1 MKKYVYLL
9 KDLDCADCAN
19 KIQQELSKNESLKNV
34 TVNFNTLKLVYETDI
49 LTKEDVEKIVQSLEP
64 EVTLTELN
72 EKSVVKKYEFILKD
86 LDCADCAN
94 KIQQELSKNESLKN
108 VTVNF
113 NTLKLVYETSNL
125 SKEEVEKIIQ
135 RIEPEV
141 TLIEN
146 KKSKSKKIKKQSIL
160 PEIIRLI
167 AGLVIA
173 LIGIYAPIQEG
184 LGIAILI
191 VGYLILLYRT
201 VKNAIKLLISSKKIN
216 ESLLITV
223 SVVGAFLVGQKMEG
237 LMVITLYEIGKILE
251 SKAVNK
257 TRKSISELMDIRPE
271 YANVKITEKECKQ
284 VSPEEVKIGDTIIIK
299 QGEKVPIDGIVTKGS
314 ASLDTSSLTGE
325 SLLCHV
331 REGDNVL
338 SGSINEQGLLE
349 VRVTKDYEDSTVN
362 KILELVENATDKKA
376 KTETFVNKAS
386 KIYTPIVL
394 ILAVLVAVFLPLI
407 NKGVTYSES
416 IYRALIFLVISCPC
430 AIAIS
435 VPLSYF
441 SGIGKSSKSGI
452 LIKGSDYLDA
462 LKNIK
467 EIAFDKTGTLTKGKF
482 EIRKIAVYDK
492 NYTKQ
497 DVLRYIVMGE
507 SFSNHPIAQSI
518 LKLTNID
525 FDKQKVEDFK
535 EISGRGLSYKFEGNT
550 ILVGNK
556 ELVDYDKD
564 KTEGTKIFLK
574 INEIVVG
581 AVNLADTIKEG
592 TKDAL
597 DKLKEQDIKV
607 RIFTGDNR
615 RIANKIADELEVK
628 NVEAEMLPADK
639 YNALEKILKKYKN
652 TDGKVAFVGDGIN
665 DSPVLALADVGIS
678 MGGVGANSAI
688 EASDVVIMTDSI
700 DKINE
705 AIEISKKT
713 SKIIKQNL
721 IFAIATKIVILVLST
736 IGIAGMWQAVF
747 ADVGVTLITI
757 LNTLRILK

>member
-1 MKKYVYLL
+1 M
-9 KDLDCADCAN
+9 
-19 KIQQELSKNESLKNV
+19 
-34 TVNFNTLKLVYETDI
+34 
-49 LTKEDVEKIVQSLEP
+49 
-64 EVTLTELN
+64 
-72 EKSVVKKYEFILKD
+72 
-86 LDCADCAN
+86 
-94 KIQQELSKNESLKN
+94 
-108 VTVNF
+108 
-113 NTLKLVYETSNL
+113 
-125 SKEEVEKIIQ
+125 
-135 RIEPEV
+135 
-141 TLIEN
+141 
-146 KKSKSKKIKKQSIL
+146 
-160 PEIIRLI
+160 
-167 AGLVIA
+167 
-173 LIGIYAPIQEG
+173 
-184 LGIAILI
+184 
-191 VGYLILLYRT
+191 
-201 VKNAIKLLISSKKIN
+201 N

-271 YANVKITEKECKQ
+271 YANVKITEKECKK

-482 EIRKIAVYDK
+482 EIRKI
-492 NYTKQ
+492 
-497 DVLRYIVMGE
+497 
-507 SFSNHPIAQSI
+507 
-518 LKLTNID
+518 NID

-574 INEIVVG
+574 INETVIG
-581 AVNLADTIKEG
+581 AINLADTIKEG

-597 DKLKEQDIKV
+597 DKLKDRDIKV

-665 DSPVLALADVGIS
+665 DSPVLALADVGVS

-721 IFAIATKIVILVLST
+721 IFAITTKIVILVLST

>member
-1 MKKYVYLL
+1 MKKHVYL
-9 KDLDCADCAN
+9 
-19 KIQQELSKNESLKNV
+19 
-34 TVNFNTLKLVYETDI
+34 
-49 LTKEDVEKIVQSLEP
+49 
-64 EVTLTELN
+64 
-72 EKSVVKKYEFILKD
+72 LKD

-135 RIEPEV
+135 SIEPEV

-146 KKSKSKKIKKQSIL
+146 KKSKSKKMKKQSVL

-167 AGLVIA
+167 VGLAIA
-173 LIGIYAPIQEG
+173 LIGIYAPLQEG
-184 LGIAILI
+184 LGTAILI

-482 EIRKIAVYDK
+482 EIRKIDVYDK
-492 NYTKQ
+492 NYTEQ

-574 INEIVVG
+574 INETVVG

-597 DKLKEQDIKV
+597 DKLKEQDI
-607 RIFTGDNR
+607 
-615 RIANKIADELEVK
+615 
-628 NVEAEMLPADK
+628 NV
-639 YNALEKILKKYKN
+639 
-652 TDGKVAFVGDGIN
+652 
-665 DSPVLALADVGIS
+665 
-678 MGGVGANSAI
+678 
-688 EASDVVIMTDSI
+688 
-700 DKINE
+700 
-705 AIEISKKT
+705 
-713 SKIIKQNL
+713 
-721 IFAIATKIVILVLST
+721 
-736 IGIAGMWQAVF
+736 
-747 ADVGVTLITI
+747 
-757 LNTLRILK
+757 

>member
-1 MKKYVYLL
+1 M
-9 KDLDCADCAN
+9 
-19 KIQQELSKNESLKNV
+19 
-34 TVNFNTLKLVYETDI
+34 
-49 LTKEDVEKIVQSLEP
+49 
-64 EVTLTELN
+64 
-72 EKSVVKKYEFILKD
+72 
-86 LDCADCAN
+86 
-94 KIQQELSKNESLKN
+94 
-108 VTVNF
+108 
-113 NTLKLVYETSNL
+113 
-125 SKEEVEKIIQ
+125 
-135 RIEPEV
+135 
-141 TLIEN
+141 
-146 KKSKSKKIKKQSIL
+146 KKQSIL

-173 LIGIYAPIQEG
+173 LIGIYAPLQEG
-184 LGIAILI
+184 LGTAILI

-284 VSPEEVKIGDTIIIK
+284 ISPEEVKMGDTIIIK

-325 SLLCHV
+325 SLLYHV

-462 LKNIK
+462 LKNVK

-482 EIRKIAVYDK
+482 EIRKIDVFDK
-492 NYTKQ
+492 IYTEQ

-574 INEIVVG
+574 INETVIG

-597 DKLKEQDIKV
+597 DKLKEQNIKV

>member
-1 MKKYVYLL
+1 MKNFRKYIKNSKYSIIIITIFSILSSIMTILAPIYIGKTIDSTIPFIKENLITEIRKLLLIYVILFISNLLLNKALIKFATKTSKAIRADLFEKTNRLTLKYLDKNPYGDTL
-9 KDLDCADCAN
+9 NRFTVDVENVSNGLIQSISKIIMGIITVIISIIIMIKIN
-19 KIQQELSKNESLKNV
+19 KVMTVILICIAPIMYIISRFVGRNTTKLFSKRAEKISDINGYTEEALTGFK
-34 TVNFNTLKLVYETDI
+34 TIKNFNSE
-49 LTKEDVEKIVQSLEP
+49 QSFE
-64 EVTLTELN
+64 N
-72 EKSVVKKYEFILKD
+72 NFK
-86 LDCADCAN
+86 N
-94 KIQQELSKNESLKN
+94 KNESLKN

-482 EIRKIAVYDK
+482 EIRKIDVYDK

-628 NVEAEMLPADK
+628 NGSR
-639 YNALEKILKKYKN
+639 N
-652 TDGKVAFVGDGIN
+652 
-665 DSPVLALADVGIS
+665 
-678 MGGVGANSAI
+678 
-688 EASDVVIMTDSI
+688 
-700 DKINE
+700 
-705 AIEISKKT
+705 
-713 SKIIKQNL
+713 
-721 IFAIATKIVILVLST
+721 
-736 IGIAGMWQAVF
+736 
-747 ADVGVTLITI
+747 VTC
-757 LNTLRILK
+757 